1 MKPRKF
7 FGITSRSVLE
17 QVRAELGPDA
27 VIIGN
32 RSTTEGIEITA
43 LAGAAMDDLLDQ
55 QPAVSE
61 RLPARPNAATDIFP
75 RINVT
80 AAAAPVIAAPT
91 MHTAELLDAQSAAAS
106 ARDSLP
112 ARLMDEVAALREMLE
127 HQLAQFAWN
136 DALRR
141 TPLRAQFMREL
152 LHAGFGPEFAR
163 DIVHRLPDDFSATE
177 ALQWLTTEIAAGVQ
191 CAGPEADIVAQ
202 GGVYALTG
210 ATGVGKTTTAAK
222 LAARC
227 AVRHGANS
235 LALLTTDSYRV
246 GAHDQL
252 RIYARILGVSV
263 HTVNGADDMRQA
275 LDSLRGKHLVLID
288 TLGMGQRDAR
298 VREHATLLDLPEVK
312 RLVVLGATAQA
323 ETLEEV
329 VRVYRPA
336 PDGSNDGFAG
346 CIVTK
351 LDEAVRLG
359 DILDVVIRHALPLHY
374 LSTGQRVPEDLHVPN
389 VRYLV
394 HRALRSGAK
403 SRARTLDDDEVG
415 LVLGSASGVAHA

>member
-61 RLPARPNAATDIFP
+61 RRPARPNAATDIFP

-80 AAAAPVIAAPT
+80 ATAAPVIAAPT